1 MKQLDVKIM
10 GQAYLLAEPEG
21 GHERLLAAVQRV
33 DAAMCQIR
41 NAGKIK
47 ARERIAVLAALNLA
61 WEATE
66 PPAPLDEGDEAQLRR
81 TLARLDQAL
90 GSRAS

>member
-1 MKQLDVKIM
+1 MKQLEVKIM

-41 NAGKIK
+41 NAGKILDLPV
-47 ARERIAVLAALNLA
+47 ARKQPHVGNHFQLILCCKLAPIDPFCYILI
-61 WEATE
+61 
-66 PPAPLDEGDEAQLRR
+66 
-81 TLARLDQAL
+81 
-90 GSRAS
+90 

>member
-1 MKQLDVKIM
+1 M
-10 GQAYLLAEPEG
+10 GQAYQLAEPEG

-61 WEATE
+61 YDATE
-66 PPAPLDEGDEAQLRR
+66 PSAPLDEDDVASLRR
-81 TLARLDQAL
+81 TLARLNQAL
-90 GSRAS
+90 GGSAS

>member
-1 MKQLDVKIM
+1 M
-10 GQAYLLAEPEG
+10 
-21 GHERLLAAVQRV
+21 AAVQRV

-61 WEATE
+61 WEAAE
-66 PPAPLDEGDEAQLRR
+66 PPAPLDEGDEAWLRR
-81 TLARLDQAL
+81 ILTRLDQVL
-90 GSRAS
+90 GSAAATEKTSSF

>member
-1 MKQLDVKIM
+1 M

-41 NAGKIK
+41 NTGKIK
-47 ARERIAVLAALNLA
+47 ARERITVLAALNLA
-61 WEATE
+61 YDAAE
-66 PPAPLDEGDEAQLRR
+66 PPAPLDEGDAASLRR

-90 GSRAS
+90 GGSAS